1 MTPQNFSFYFLVR
14 FFNMMKCF
22 ISNPTHVF
30 FIRTYVIR
38 IWGFD
43 GTNILNERFK
53 AGTKLMRK
61 KKYVRRD
68 EFFHMT
74 LLIFVGVALTNSDE
88 EITTEESNLLIH
100 WN

>member
-1 MTPQNFSFYFLVR
+1 
-14 FFNMMKCF
+14 
-22 ISNPTHVF
+22 
-30 FIRTYVIR
+30 
-38 IWGFD
+38 
-43 GTNILNERFK
+43 
-53 AGTKLMRK
+53 MRK

-100 WN
+100 